1 MSHIQEL
8 ISVITVKAPGKLY
21 IAGEYAV
28 VETGQP
34 AVIVA
39 LNQFVTVRVEPAHG
53 MGRIQSKQ
61 YQENSLIWRRQG
73 DEMVFDNRDN
83 PFHYILSAIHL
94 TEAYAS
100 EQGKPLRLFN
110 LYVDSDL
117 DSADGRKFGLGSS
130 AAVTVGTVKAL
141 LQFYDLA
148 LSQEQIY
155 KLSAIA
161 HLDIQGNGSLGDI
174 AASVFGGWIA
184 YRSFDR
190 EWLRAQR
197 NLVSLSELLA
207 MPWPGLD
214 IELLTPPQSLRLL
227 IGWTGSPAS
236 TSHLVDQIKAAT
248 SRSQAQYKQFL
259 RRSRAVV
266 EKLVQGFRD
275 GNLAVIK
282 QQISR
287 NRFLLQQLSQF
298 SHVHIETMKLS
309 SLCDLAIQAGGAAK
323 TSGAGGGDCGIVILD
338 RTVDADALIAQWH
351 KIGVQH
357 LPLNVHLIQP
367 PVVPRLREAR

>member
-1 MSHIQEL
+1 M
-8 ISVITVKAPGKLY
+8 ITVKAPGKLY

-39 LNQFVTVRVEPAHG
+39 LNQFVTVRVEAAHG
-53 MGRIQSKQ
+53 MGRIESKQ
-61 YQENSLIWRRQG
+61 YQENSLYWRRQG

-83 PFHYILSAIHL
+83 PFHYILSAIRF

-141 LQFYDLA
+141 CQFYNLP
-148 LSQEQIY
+148 LSQERIY
-155 KLSAIA
+155 KLAAIA

-184 YRSFDR
+184 YCSFDR
-190 EWLRAQR
+190 EWLHAQR
-197 NLVSLSELLA
+197 NLSTLSNLLA

-214 IELLTPPQSLRLL
+214 IELLTPPDNLRLL

-248 SRSQAQYKQFL
+248 SRSQTEYHRFL
-259 RRSRAVV
+259 AASRVV
-266 EKLVQGFRD
+266 VTKLVQGFRD
-275 GNLAVIK
+275 GDLQAIK
-282 QQISR
+282 DQIGR
-287 NRFLLQQLSQF
+287 NRFLLQQLSHI
-298 SHVHIETMKLS
+298 SHVHIETPKLMNM
-309 SLCDLAIQAGGAAK
+309 CNLAIHAGGAAK

-338 RTVDADALIAQWH
+338 RSVNPDPLIAAWH

-357 LPLNVHLIQP
+357 LPLSVHLIEPQT
-367 PVVPRLREAR
+367 VSQLREAH